1 MLPKLHRK
9 KGGKNRRVLNIV
21 AIVSG
26 ILFSCLVLFL
36 ALDSFTL
43 YWFTLLN
50 KDSAL
55 EARRNEDFEWYDSFA
70 GGATGT
76 SPTGKP
82 APGYNSNFS
91 GSGCEYAMSEVVK
104 TLTLEEMQTKET
116 AMRFFIYLMDCN
128 GYTPNAIVGAM
139 SYMYQEG
146 AALGTFTYESYKYC
160 TGPSGVYKDF
170 TLDNNAWL
178 SWLDGDGLRQAIVL
192 YKNMRDGGKSVGY
205 AAIGLGLTQE
215 SDTWSSDGSKGT
227 HRATDLIN
235 FANSKGGYW
244 QYPNIQMLYYE
255 QKFQGDVA
263 WDLNDC
269 PGPDPKSSTEITATE
284 WAGRVLCGIGM
295 PGWSYTNCLDSVN
308 YPNSY
313 ASLQSHIAGVPAAQE
328 LYNKY
333 SGKDPWFYNADG
345 SQIYAPQGGNG
356 TLFAGSYIWGE
367 NACPACGKVKSND
380 WHCPFCGPTY
390 DNSTSQG
397 LLLARVALLNLIG
410 YRTNGWVFPSGGALG
425 FTSAAKADARCN
437 NYRITIANF
446 GRTAGHAAD
455 CCSAVQAMVRLSGVD
470 VNMPKYGTLQMES
483 YLYGKGEDVYNNGTY
498 HCAKNNG
505 AWEYVGLAGSV
516 QLQPGDILIYNT
528 DYPNAGGSGH
538 IQMYVGANVAQ
549 ERWPETNSV
558 LAQASQEQYY
568 WDLSSKA
575 NIDGSYRVFRCT
587 SQCPY
592 NNLTNWNTWKS
603 EYYDNFGRNYSN

>member
-21 AIVSG
+21 SIVSG

-70 GGATGT
+70 DGATGGR
-76 SPTGKP
+76 PAGKP
-82 APGYNSNFS
+82 APGYNYNFTGIS
-91 GSGCEYAMSEVVK
+91 EPFDVMKLVESSLSEEDKMKNSTALRFYIFAHDNAGYNKYA
-104 TLTLEEMQTKET
+104 
-116 AMRFFIYLMDCN
+116 I
-128 GYTPNAIVGAM
+128 IGAM
-139 SYMYQEG
+139 SALDPETKWLHNPDGKWGSYTYQ
-146 AALGTFTYESYKYC
+146 
-160 TGPSGVYKDF
+160 
-170 TLDNNAWL
+170 
-178 SWLDGDGLRQAIVL
+178 
-192 YKNMRDGGKSVGY
+192 
-205 AAIGLGLTQE
+205 
-215 SDTWSSDGSKGT
+215 
-227 HRATDLIN
+227 
-235 FANSKGGYW
+235 
-244 QYPNIQMLYYE
+244 NIQT
-255 QKFQGDVA
+255 GDE
-263 WDLNDC
+263 
-269 PGPDPKSSTEITATE
+269 PGPDGETYSYLLDNAAWKTWVDNIVANGAHHGGAHQVGLGIVQWTDKPNLKRATGLLNYATSKGMPWQSPAVQASWFIDEPGMTDTYKWFGSDDPKDKALTVTATE
-284 WAGRVLCGIGM
+284 WATRYAIGYIGNNSNPSGR
-295 PGWSYTNCLDSVN
+295 T
-308 YPNSY
+308 
-313 ASLQSHIAGVPAAQE
+313 AKVPEAEAF
-328 LYNKY
+328 YNQY
-333 SGKDPWFYNADG
+333 SGKDPWFYNPDG
-345 SQIYAPQGGNG
+345 SQIYAPSGNNGSLSAGG
-356 TLFAGSYIWGE
+356 YIWGE
-367 NACPACGKVKSND
+367 NACPACGKVKSSD
-380 WHCPFCGPTY
+380 WHCPYCGPTY
-390 DNSTSQG
+390 DNSTPQG

-425 FTSAAKADARCN
+425 FTSAAKADARCD

-446 GRTAGHAAD
+446 GRTSGHAAD

-470 VNMPKYGTLQMES
+470 VNMPTYGTLQMES
-483 YLYGKGEDVYNNGTY
+483 YLYDKGEDVYNNGTY

-568 WDLSSKA
+568 WDLSAKS
-575 NIDGSYRVFRCT
+575 NIDGRYRVFRST
-587 SQCPY
+587 AQCPY
-592 NNLTNWNTWKS
+592 NNLANWNTWKS
-603 EYYDNFGRNYSN
+603 EYYNNFGRNYPS